1 MKKTPP
7 LTIRHARI
15 IDGVAAHAS
24 LARTGE
30 RLNVSQS
37 SLSRA
42 VAEAE
47 QALGH
52 TLFQRGWTGME
63 PTSHGEV
70 VIAHCRRMIAR
81 IEEAQER
88 LSARGGK
95 VRNLAHHLG
104 WDMLAAA
111 DAVRTAGSVSAAASY
126 LGQSQPNVSRAIAR
140 LSSAVGRQLFHRTR
154 TGMEGNDDVGL
165 LCALYKS
172 LMQDVLALPT
182 RLAVMTGEVTGRI
195 SIGLLPFSEQAMVMQ
210 AFGAMLRRYRH
221 VRLQAVTGGFPP
233 PVGGRPQNQTDVV
246 LRRPRQPAPYDALE
260 ETPLL
265 RESYAMVTRADH
277 PLAKGRPTLE
287 QLARENWIVAPH
299 GTPTRRYF
307 EELLIR
313 HGLTPPAQT
322 CEIVTFSLA
331 EQMILSSDAIGLL
344 TYSKR
349 KRASLRK
356 DLKILPVDL
365 LDSEREIGLTFR
377 KNQPLTVVQTKFIE
391 ILMEAEPNGST
402 GQIPIQQGVFRDPHR
417 LRARPPDT

>member
-1 MKKTPP
+1 MIEQAPHAGGSLGTRRRMKKTPP
-7 LTIRHARI
+7 LSIRHARI
-15 IDGVAAHAS
+15 IDGVATHAS

-30 RLNVSQS
+30 RLNTSQS

-52 TLFQRGWTGME
+52 TLFERGWTGME

-70 VIAHCRRMIAR
+70 VIAHCRRMIAS

-95 VRNLAHHLG
+95 APNLVHHLS

-111 DAVRTAGSVSAAASY
+111 DVVRTAGSVSAAANY

-140 LSSAVGRQLFHRTR
+140 LSSAVGRKLFRRTR
-154 TGMEGNDDVGL
+154 TGMEASDDVSL
-165 LCALYKS
+165 LCDLYRRLS
-172 LMQDVLALPT
+172 QDVMALPS
-182 RLAVMTGEVTGRI
+182 RLAAMTSEVTGRI
-195 SIGLLPFSEQAMVMQ
+195 AIGVLPFSEQAIVMQ
-210 AFGAMLRRYRH
+210 AFGTMLGRYRH
-221 VRLQAVTGGFPP
+221 VRLQAVTGGYAALIDGLRQNELDFVIGVLRTPP
-233 PVGGRPQNQTDVV
+233 P
-246 LRRPRQPAPYDALE
+246 YDTLE

-299 GTPTRRYF
+299 GTPTRAYF
-307 EELLIR
+307 EDLLIR
-313 HGLTPPAQT
+313 NGLTPPAQT

-344 TYSKR
+344 TYSAR
-349 KRASLRK
+349 KRAALRK
-356 DLKILPVDL
+356 DLKILPIDL
-365 LDSEREIGLTFR
+365 PDSERQIGLTCR
-377 KNQPLTVVQTKFIE
+377 KHQPFTVAQTKFIE
-391 ILMEAEPNGST
+391 ILSQT
-402 GQIPIQQGVFRDPHR
+402 R
-417 LRARPPDT
+417 LT